1 MQINKEVKNSVFLDL
16 FEQKGYQLKLFQA
29 LHPEMADVG
38 EGDLKAVTIKQ
49 VILNHQYNDLAL
61 LVKDRVMVFV
71 EAQSTWSRN
80 ILIRLLMYFTDT
92 VHEYIHDN
100 KLSLHQSKVIPIP
113 TPEFYVIYTGRTSVP
128 SKISLRRD
136 FFGDESCPI
145 DLEAEVLFT
154 ETEDIVGQYITFSRV
169 IDDQVKV
176 YGRTE
181 KAAWA
186 AIRICS
192 DRGILNEYLAGR
204 EKEVVSIMTQLFDQ
218 EYATEQF
225 GNAREAEG
233 REKGREEGRKEGR
246 EETRV
251 EAVKGMYEA
260 GATLDMI
267 ARGMKTT
274 VDAVK
279 KMLGIG
285 QEPTAFG

>member
-113 TPEFYVIYTGRTSVP
+113 TPEFYP
-128 SKISLRRD
+128 SLPLNQMNWNKKI
-136 FFGDESCPI
+136 
-145 DLEAEVLFT
+145 
-154 ETEDIVGQYITFSRV
+154 
-169 IDDQVKV
+169 
-176 YGRTE
+176 
-181 KAAWA
+181 
-186 AIRICS
+186 
-192 DRGILNEYLAGR
+192 
-204 EKEVVSIMTQLFDQ
+204 
-218 EYATEQF
+218 
-225 GNAREAEG
+225 
-233 REKGREEGRKEGR
+233 
-246 EETRV
+246 
-251 EAVKGMYEA
+251 
-260 GATLDMI
+260 
-267 ARGMKTT
+267 
-274 VDAVK
+274 
-279 KMLGIG
+279 
-285 QEPTAFG
+285 